1 MSTSLLKFLKN
12 VDKNFIYYLSKML
25 DPIATVP
32 LQTSQRD
39 LIFYYIKKDLML
51 FTY

>member
-25 DPIATVP
+25 APIATVP
-32 LQTSQRD
+32 AQTSTM
-39 LIFYYIKKDLML
+39 LILKVKLPILNGP
-51 FTY
+51 